1 VVNSERDRAAFHVIC
16 DNRVSTDPGARPDFN
31 RSQDLRA
38 RANVDVVPDTGN
50 ARYTSSADRNLLKYQ
65 TINANFG
72 LRMDHDPV
80 GVRDEKAS
88 ANLAG

>member
-1 VVNSERDRAAFHVIC
+1 MNSKRNRAALHVID

-38 RANVDVVPDTGN
+38 RTNVDVVPDPGN

-72 LRMDHDPV
+72 FRMNYDPV
-80 GVRDEKAS
+80 GVWDEKAS
-88 ANLAG
+88 ADLAG